1 MIMIYMYHFNI
12 FNVIN
17 LNYLL
22 LLVFIYVMENYMD
35 INNVLIVNLYF
46 QKGLTMIFYLFHV
59 FNYFIKYLYVMDIII
74 RFIKFF
80 VGIVEIY
87 VIIDLIY

>member
-46 QKGLTMIFYLFHV
+46 QRDLTMIFYLLHV
-59 FNYFIKYLYVMDIII
+59 FNYFIRYLYVMDIII
-74 RFIKFF
+74 RFIRFF
-80 VGIVEIY
+80 VVIVEIY

>member
-46 QKGLTMIFYLFHV
+46 QRDLTMIFYLFHV
-59 FNYFIKYLYVMDIII
+59 FNYFIRYLYVMDIII
-74 RFIKFF
+74 RFIRFF
-80 VGIVEIY
+80 VVIVEIY